1 MAKEM
6 RITIDE
12 TTNKA
17 INAMKAKFL
26 LKDIELTKQ
35 ASLGEIAKEWYGE
48 KKKPI
53 ELAIMFGNY
62 LLSDE
67 RNKTIQEGFDK
78 SVVYDSDIGNFL
90 NRK

>member
-35 ASLGEIAKEWYGE
+35 AALGEIAKEWYNVNTQ
-48 KKKPI
+48 KKMSFKQSSANGDI
-53 ELAIMFGNY
+53 EHFSFKCNVDDKTKDVYLQAIDN
-62 LLSDE
+62 LE
-67 RNKTIQEGFDK
+67 
-78 SVVYDSDIGNFL
+78 